1 MYCLDWCMLP
11 RCVAGYWLWLLFFP
25 FEWNPGRM
33 RVIQPELTDVG
44 NIDLKPLCI
53 RLQIALG
60 NSDGSYFRFRQASL
74 LRPFRARCLPI
85 DFAARSL
92 LPLDTRKRSV
102 NNIELS
108 NASCMI
114 TDCSLFYY
122 GSVPRRI
129 KRHSREENA

>member
-1 MYCLDWCMLP
+1 
-11 RCVAGYWLWLLFFP
+11 
-25 FEWNPGRM
+25 M

-53 RLQIALG
+53 RLHIVFG
-60 NSDGSYFRFRQASL
+60 NSGGSYFLFMQASL
-74 LRPFRARCLPI
+74 LSPFRARCLPI
-85 DFAARSL
+85 IFIARSL
-92 LPLDTRKRSV
+92 LPLDARKRSV
-102 NNIELS
+102 DNIELS